1 MTPYPRSDIS
11 YEQSILDIMSRLK
24 QSEKEVKEKSK
35 TRGKRTHNKNSS
47 EKSRKRSR
55 PEPKKEITQENN
67 HLDKRLVGMLKSTFD
82 KKTKATCF
90 QTTKKLWP

>member
-1 MTPYPRSDIS
+1 MTPYPSSDIS

-24 QSEKEVKEKSK
+24 QTEKEVTENSK

-55 PEPKKEITQENN
+55 PEPKKEIIQENCN
-67 HLDKRLVGMLKSTFD
+67 LDKLLIGMLISNLD
-82 KKTKATCF
+82 KKTKAHCF